1 MDDLLQFTFDNS
13 LSVKLHNELGSIF
26 ELMNMGGP
34 SKIVGIEISQSED
47 QITIS
52 QKQYLLSIL
61 QKEGMDKANPVS
73 MPLDPNVKL
82 KPNLEGQDDSK

>member
-1 MDDLLQFTFDNS
+1 M
-13 LSVKLHNELGSIF
+13 E
-26 ELMNMGGP
+26 GP
-34 SKIVGIEISQSED
+34 SKIIRIEISQSEN

-73 MPLDPNVKL
+73 MPLNPNVKL
-82 KPNLEGQDDSK
+82 EPNLEGQDDSERQNAYASLLGSL